1 MIGNLR
7 LRYLKFIAKIWRGEG
22 QYTNE
27 SVVGERVITNANIR
41 INRETKDL
49 ELLVSGDM
57 QIGDGERRKEQYS
70 ISFPLW
76 NYSISLEEKGISEEV
91 YDQVMEE
98 EREPLFAK
106 YIRAYV
112 ILSSRS
118 TEQIRQRAYQD
129 QNVEGI
135 KCHSI
140 LQELRDYQS
149 EVYIKLMRL
158 EAQRE
163 ELKRNQGEDIQLKIA

>member
-76 NYSISLEEKGISEEV
+76 NYSISLEEKGISDLKETIYLNLGV
-91 YDQVMEE
+91 LAYDQQKFDDAIKM
-98 EREPLFAK
+98 LLQSLN
-106 YIRAYV
+106 I
-112 ILSSRS
+112 
-118 TEQIRQRAYQD
+118 TEGQP
-129 QNVEGI
+129 
-135 KCHSI
+135 
-140 LQELRDYQS
+140 
-149 EVYIKLMRL
+149 
-158 EAQRE
+158 
-163 ELKRNQGEDIQLKIA
+163 